1 MIEVAVGSL
10 PSNVSLEGRAV
21 RDMAGSE
28 TDCSEGMDEVALG
41 RIASLPL
48 EPFPPRDFRGK
59 FKKMRHKKRPT
70 ILESRYCFEFFFLFF
85 KCPAFQLLCHHSV
98 KCLTSSLYLSLQYT
112 GMRWLIVTQ
121 VGEGIKI
128 FVLPVC
134 LNTQATIN
142 DYK

>member
-70 ILESRYCFEFFFLFF
+70 ILESRYCFDDHLRNSFFFFLSVRPFSF
-85 KCPAFQLLCHHSV
+85 SAITLSNASLPHCICLCSTRGCDGLLLLRWEKAS
-98 KCLTSSLYLSLQYT
+98 KYLYSL
-112 GMRWLIVTQ
+112 
-121 VGEGIKI
+121 
-128 FVLPVC
+128 FV
-134 LNTQATIN
+134 
-142 DYK
+142 